1 MRTTEQK
8 FNALFSEL
16 VPVTGKADTVAGE
29 IIRAVSRIS
38 YRYYND
44 GDRIGI
50 GYGKETCNP
59 AARYLIKH
67 GGDEV
72 AVIVRGMWGMD
83 VGNLYDKAVEM
94 LKEAAIAYIEQH
106 PELKTTPND
115 EDIHCNPDGSAD
127 ITAAAIVSWDSPD
140 DMLQEYADIMLNEIE
155 IALEINPGNLSSSEW
170 HVGHEDPRWDD
181 LLTSEEKKYFT

>member
-16 VPVTGKADTVAGE
+16 VPVTGNADTVAGE

-59 AARYLIKH
+59 AARYLIKN

-72 AVIVRGMWGMD
+72 AVIVRGFWEVRRMTYT
-83 VGNLYDKAVEM
+83 VNRSRCLRT
-94 LKEAAIAYIEQH
+94 LRLPISNNI
-106 PELKTTPND
+106 
-115 EDIHCNPDGSAD
+115 
-127 ITAAAIVSWDSPD
+127 
-140 DMLQEYADIMLNEIE
+140 
-155 IALEINPGNLSSSEW
+155 LS
-170 HVGHEDPRWDD
+170 
-181 LLTSEEKKYFT
+181 

>member
-16 VPVTGKADTVAGE
+16 VPATGKADTVAGE

-38 YRYYND
+38 YRYYSD

-106 PELKTTPND
+106 PELK
-115 EDIHCNPDGSAD
+115 
-127 ITAAAIVSWDSPD
+127 
-140 DMLQEYADIMLNEIE
+140 
-155 IALEINPGNLSSSEW
+155 
-170 HVGHEDPRWDD
+170 R
-181 LLTSEEKKYFT
+181 